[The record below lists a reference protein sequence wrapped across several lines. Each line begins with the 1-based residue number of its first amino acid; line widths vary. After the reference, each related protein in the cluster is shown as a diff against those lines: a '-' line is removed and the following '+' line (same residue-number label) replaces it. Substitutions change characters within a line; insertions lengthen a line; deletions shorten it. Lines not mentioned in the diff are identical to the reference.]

1 MSGIAL
7 ENQREVRSIVTR
19 NQNGTLVNA
28 KDIAQKFTDVF
39 ECEIGPIVTALV
51 KEGNEKE
58 LKSLENAIVRDG
70 GKLVLEAKTYEMAMS
85 DTSVFKSVR
94 WGAIIVDEGHRL
106 KNQNSRLTRTLLS
119 FNCPWRCLLTGTPLQ
134 NNLVRIGVFPNPNS
148 IVFPKSRHTV
158 CRLSRVITHTRGP
171 KD

>member
-28 KDIAQKFTDVF
+28 KDITQKFQDVF

-58 LKSLENAIVRDG
+58 LIGDSKELGGDG
-70 GKLVLEAKTYEMAMS
+70 
-85 DTSVFKSVR
+85 
-94 WGAIIVDEGHRL
+94 
-106 KNQNSRLTRTLLS
+106 
-119 FNCPWRCLLTGTPLQ
+119 
-134 NNLVRIGVFPNPNS
+134 
-148 IVFPKSRHTV
+148 
-158 CRLSRVITHTRGP
+158 
-171 KD
+171 

>member
-51 KEGNEKE
+51 KEGNDKE

-85 DTSVFKSVR
+85 DLERGYAGVANEQYPFEEK
-94 WGAIIVDEGHRL
+94 
-106 KNQNSRLTRTLLS
+106 TR
-119 FNCPWRCLLTGTPLQ
+119 
-134 NNLVRIGVFPNPNS
+134 I
-148 IVFPKSRHTV
+148 
-158 CRLSRVITHTRGP
+158 
-171 KD
+171 